1 MGGRGREKPWSERDN
16 GNGKGE
22 QDQVCG
28 VAETGENPRGLGEWM
43 EIFSPRG
50 FKVGEPSRK
59 SHRPWRW
66 DSQDSMEMILAKITE
81 EKTGPWV
88 EGLGY

>member
-28 VAETGENPRGLGEWM
+28 VAETGENPRGLGE
-43 EIFSPRG
+43 
-50 FKVGEPSRK
+50 
-59 SHRPWRW
+59 
-66 DSQDSMEMILAKITE
+66 
-81 EKTGPWV
+81 
-88 EGLGY
+88 